1 MKESELASQLEGFEY
16 EKVAGYLQSSLS
28 AEKAMKKQ
36 KITPIEN
43 EVVVSVEEA
52 AKSGKGWSNTGYEL
66 VSKGKVA
73 FVVLSGGQG
82 TRLGFNGPKGC
93 YNVGLPSKKTLFQ
106 MQAERLLK
114 LQNLVAKA
122 HADVDVEKITIP

>member
-1 MKESELASQLEGFEY
+1 MAS
-16 EKVAGYLQSSLS
+16 
-28 AEKAMKKQ
+28 EKALKKQ
-36 KITPIEN
+36 KITPIDN
-43 EVVVSVEEA
+43 DVVVTVEEA
-52 AKSGKGWSNTGYEL
+52 DKSSSGWIDAGFEL

-82 TRLGFNGPKGC
+82 TRLGFDGPKGC

-114 LQNLVAKA
+114 LQNLVAKE
-122 HADVDVEKITIP
+122 HADVDAEKITIP